1 MRWLSSGDNAA
12 NNSDTYNSIGI
23 VNQQTIGGWEVNEIK
38 ATAPTR
44 EELYQEVK
52 RLKES
57 NAQLVERLELAESF
71 MSDSEWVS
79 YLANVENKT
88 ND

>member
-1 MRWLSSGDNAA
+1 MK
-12 NNSDTYNSIGI
+12 
-23 VNQQTIGGWEVNEIK
+23 EIK
-38 ATAPTR
+38 ATAPTPQDWIELVR
-44 EELYQEVK
+44 ESE

-57 NAQLVERLELAESF
+57 NKQLVDRLELAESF

-79 YLANVENKT
+79 YLASVENKT

>member
-1 MRWLSSGDNAA
+1 MAK
-12 NNSDTYNSIGI
+12 
-23 VNQQTIGGWEVNEIK
+23 EIK

-44 EELYQEVK
+44 KELYQEYK

>member
-1 MRWLSSGDNAA
+1 MK
-12 NNSDTYNSIGI
+12 
-23 VNQQTIGGWEVNEIK
+23 EIK
-38 ATAPTR
+38 AKAPTPQDWIELVR
-44 EELYQEVK
+44 ESE

-57 NAQLVERLELAESF
+57 NKQLVDRLELAESF

-79 YLANVENKT
+79 YLASVENKT